1 VDSRWVVE
9 RRREMRIVVIY
20 AIIGLV
26 IVTGLVTLLNYAMYN
41 NSSSKQTGLPVA
53 ILTPL

>member
-9 RRREMRIVVIY
+9 KRREMRIVVIY

-53 ILTPL
+53 VLTRL

>member
-9 RRREMRIVVIY
+9 KRREMRIVVIY

-26 IVTGLVTLLNYAMYN
+26 IVTGLVTLLNYAMYS
-41 NSSSKQTGLPVA
+41 NSSKHSDLPVA
-53 ILTPL
+53 IWARF